1 MQRPEL
7 GTGRTASRKSACTDR
22 AGLSGAAGRGA
33 WGRYRERKEEI
44 FLILFDEGGAERCTV
59 GVERPGTK
67 ISVGAQE
74 KHA

>member
-33 WGRYRERKEEI
+33 WGRYRERKEEN
-44 FLILFDEGGAERCTV
+44 FFDF
-59 GVERPGTK
+59 
-67 ISVGAQE
+67 I
-74 KHA
+74 